1 MTKLKLW
8 HNSKTQVV
16 TTLKKTQMKT
26 EQLKLLQNSITQTV
40 TKLKISNYNNLNLDK
55 SKTLSV
61 KKFKKINMWQN
72 SNTQNVTN
80 FKSFKTWQKLKDLL
94 NKSKRDKT
102 QNWNCD
108 KTPILTNST
117 TQIVTKLKLWSN
129 LKTQILNIQ
138 KF

>member
-1 MTKLKLW
+1 MTKFN
-8 HNSKTQVV
+8 NSNCDKTQNF
-16 TTLKKTQMKT
+16 
-26 EQLKLLQNSITQTV
+26 KLLQFKFRQVKNSKCEKVQ
-40 TKLKISNYNNLNLDK
+40 
-55 SKTLSV
+55 
-61 KKFKKINMWQN
+61 KINMWQN

-117 TQIVTKLKLWSN
+117 TQIVAKLKLWSN